1 MNLTSLKQKMEQYGF
16 VSHKDYGYAL
26 RCINNSAAEHIK
38 TLNIE
43 GEPGRRKT
51 AFANA
56 LAHALEYQNVLY
68 HEFGQENKSPILV
81 QFDNEEQTVDID
93 PIEDFEKNIIE
104 SCALSEAET
113 TVLILDQLH
122 LASFKDHMS
131 LTSFITS
138 KTWNSNDS
146 QYLANANNL
155 IIMLISETE
164 IYHALQQCSF
174 KIWVDS
180 LYQPGKSPSYN
191 ELELESTAQ
200 QWIDTLSDIFT
211 ALNLNPTLNTYQKIA
226 FDIEHHVRTADQL
239 KISLYGWVEGIS
251 YPDLFTEEMDA
262 LFLQAQTAIE
272 DYIGI
277 EEPIELSGELPHE
290 DNEP

>member
-1 MNLTSLKQKMEQYGF
+1 MYSLKQRMEHHGF
-16 VSHKDYGYAL
+16 VSHKDYEYAL
-26 RCINNSAAEHIK
+26 RCMNNSAAGHIK

-56 LAHALEYQNVLY
+56 LAHALEYKHIHY
-68 HEFGQENKSPILV
+68 YEFGLENKSPILI
-81 QFDNEEQTVDID
+81 QFDNEEQTID
-93 PIEDFEKNIIE
+93 TQPMEDFEKIIIE

-131 LTSFITS
+131 LNNFITS
-138 KTWNSNDS
+138 KTWNSSDN
-146 QYLANANNL
+146 QYIANPANL

-180 LYQPGKSPSYN
+180 LYQPGRSPSHQ
-191 ELELESTAQ
+191 ELELEPAAQ
-200 QWIDTLSDIFT
+200 QWIESLSEIFT

-226 FDIEHHVRTADQL
+226 FDIEHHVRSADQL
-239 KISLYGWVEGIS
+239 RISLYGWVEGIS
-251 YPDLFTEEMDA
+251 YPALFTEEMDK
-262 LFLQAQTAIE
+262 LFIHAQTAIE
-272 DYIGI
+272 NYIGI
-277 EEPIELSGELPHE
+277 EEPIELSGELPGDLTDTE
-290 DNEP
+290 